1 LINAEEII
9 DGNVTW
15 NDKWSNRL
23 DRSLSSVE
31 DTVRLEK
38 QAVNLV
44 LEVKIEIKNSAKD
57 PKLTVNRNFIPKTAE
72 DWQLS
77 MMITAI

>member
-1 LINAEEII
+1 MQRLRYPLTISPKFLKKANVHDGTLKNTEEII

-15 NDKWSNRL
+15 NDEWSNRL

-31 DTVRLEK
+31 DTVRLER

-44 LEVKIEIKNSAKD
+44 LEVKIKI
-57 PKLTVNRNFIPKTAE
+57 
-72 DWQLS
+72 
-77 MMITAI
+77 